1 MLQICGS
8 AGYSITIHVQTANYI
23 LGGNLTTAHRF
34 YLSMNML
41 DVHKH
46 TYPLQYGACP

>member
-23 LGGNLTTAHRF
+23 LGGNLTTADRF

-41 DVHKH
+41 DVHEH
-46 TYPLQYGACP
+46 TYLLDNGTCP